1 MWHLSCI
8 YYCCNVHAWFFMML
22 IHCIHMYLAC
32 FLQCLHAFMQLIP
45 GYAHL
50 HNSSFAVLQLHTYI
64 LSEITLSHIWAAFW
78 SHNVE
83 AYGIFCN
90 CLTRKPASL
99 HLTTFCMNWCLTL
112 CGLCFCDYYMC
123 GIYVTLFRGAP
134 EQKRWNLQN
143 WLIDRQPNYSARH
156 LRVNWVWIGSI

>member
-22 IHCIHMYLAC
+22 THCIHMYLAC

-64 LSEITLSHIWAAFW
+64 LSEITLSHIWAAYL

-83 AYGIFCN
+83 GCGIFCN

-99 HLTTFCMNWCLTL
+99 HLIYFLYGIDVWCYVDCASVTIICVVFTL
-112 CGLCFCDYYMC
+112 RFFAVHLNKRG
-123 GIYVTLFRGAP
+123 GISRID
-134 EQKRWNLQN
+134 
-143 WLIDRQPNYSARH
+143 WLIDDKHNKS
-156 LRVNWVWIGSI
+156 